1 MAKRFTDTDMWDR
14 EWYMALSCKLKC
26 LVKLVRDKADLSGVW
41 SPNWIIASTY
51 IGEPVTEKE
60 LLLIDNGGQF
70 KKMANGKI
78 FCIGFV
84 EFQYGELS
92 EKSPVHRKILSLLKQ
107 NDLLDEYKKIGYQ
120 YPINRVQEEDKD
132 KEEEKE
138 EDKEKETVKT
148 FFNQMPFPADAG
160 SIPDIKINSCIEL
173 LRITK
178 QVTVDFLQVQK
189 LWPVFLAQ
197 NVNGTKYYANVE
209 AIHSHFINW
218 IKTQKF
224 ESATKLTGTPRQNGQ
239 ALARQRLREQGNALY
254 DAAAREADNRA

>member
-14 EWYMALSCKLKC
+14 EWYMALPCRLKC
-26 LVKLVRDKADLSGVW
+26 LVKLIRDKADLSGVW

-51 IGEPVTEKE
+51 IGEPVNEQE
-60 LLLIDNGGQF
+60 LLLIDNGNQF
-70 KKMANGKI
+70 KKMQNGKI
-78 FCIGFV
+78 FCIGFI

-120 YPINRVQEEDKD
+120 YPIDRVQEEDKD

-138 EDKEKETVKT
+138 EEKESVPIKKY
-148 FFNQMPFPADAG
+148 FPNMPTAEHAG
-160 SIPDIKINSCIEL
+160 DLPDIKINSCIEL
-173 LRITK
+173 LKITK
-178 QVTVDFLQVQK
+178 QVTVEFTQVQK

-224 ESATKLTGTPRQNGQ
+224 ESATKLTGTTRQNGQ
-239 ALARQRLREQGNALY
+239 ALARQRLREQGAALFN
-254 DAAAREADNRA
+254 AAAREADNRA